1 MTNKI
6 DSTLEYLKEIF
17 KITELQKKRRPEYSY
32 FFRGESQDYQE
43 TSCQPGVF
51 RYPNIIKNEHTIY
64 KEFITLNPEEFYN
77 DKLTIDKLT
86 RMQHYSLP
94 TRLLDI
100 TANAL
105 LGLFF
110 AVVKEDKN
118 NDAIVYA
125 LSVPNKI
132 IKFYDSD
139 TVSLISNLAKREKF
153 DFPAG
158 FDKKLEDLSID
169 SEKIRYLSDFNK
181 IESIKFLLHN
191 IKDEK
196 PYFQN
201 AIHPEHI
208 NSIVCI
214 RPLQNN
220 KRIIRQQG
228 MFLLF
233 GNNIKDKYKPA
244 SLEDNGIIKYKI
256 IIDKNSKAEIRK
268 NLELLGLTKAV
279 VYPDMQNVAE
289 YLTEK
294 YK

>member
-1 MTNKI
+1 MSKKI
-6 DSTLEYLKEIF
+6 KNLEEYLEEIF
-17 KITELQKKRRPEYSY
+17 RISEVQKKRRPECSN
-32 FFRGESQDYQE
+32 FFRGESQDYKE

-51 RYPNIIKNEHTIY
+51 RFPSIIKNEHTIY
-64 KEFITLNPEEFYN
+64 KEFITRNPDEFYK

-86 RMQHYSLP
+86 RMQHYRLP
-94 TRLLDI
+94 TRLLDVS
-100 TANAL
+100 ANAL

-110 AVVKEDKN
+110 AVEKEDKN
-118 NDAIVYA
+118 NDALVYVI
-125 LSVPNKI
+125 SVPNKI

-139 TVSLISNLAKREKF
+139 TLSVISNLAKREKF
-153 DFPAG
+153 DFPTG
-158 FDKKLEDLSID
+158 FNKKLEDFRID

-208 NSIVCI
+208 NSIVCVK
-214 RPLQNN
+214 PLQNN

-244 SLEDNGIIKYKI
+244 SLEDNGIIKDKI
-256 IIDKNSKAEIRK
+256 IIDKNSKAEIK
-268 NLELLGLTKAV
+268 NNLELIGLTKAV